1 MAITVRVDSKLE
13 QELEAVAK
21 AEGVTKSNLIRECL
35 VEYLKSKRSQLS
47 PWELGKDL
55 FGKSGSGKGNLA
67 RDRKQI
73 VREKIHGRKK
83 SD

>member
-13 QELEAVAK
+13 QELEAIAK

-35 VEYLKSKRSQLS
+35 VEYLKSKKSHLS
-47 PWELGKDL
+47 PWDLGKDF
-55 FGKSGSGKGNLA
+55 FGKSGSGKGNLSK
-67 RDRKQI
+67 DRKQI
-73 VREKIHGRKK
+73 IREKIHGRKK